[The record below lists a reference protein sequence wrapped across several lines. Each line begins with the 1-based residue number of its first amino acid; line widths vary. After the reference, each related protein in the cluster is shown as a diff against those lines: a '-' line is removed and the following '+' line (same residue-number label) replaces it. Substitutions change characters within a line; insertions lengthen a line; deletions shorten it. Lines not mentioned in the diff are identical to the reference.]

1 MFLVPF
7 FDLQNFILLVRT
19 VPFLR
24 KIFFISSYTA
34 KNNYFLLYEL
44 IQDLPY
50 PLSKTH
56 ESDYSVWI
64 FFIFLVCLAHIS
76 TGCHLVKDQGPLTHR
91 LLKLTNLRRPYD
103 ELTV

>member
-19 VPFLR
+19 VQFLR
-24 KIFFISSYTA
+24 NIIFISSYTA

-50 PLSKTH
+50 IDSIDQCQT
-56 ESDYSVWI
+56 DWI
-64 FFIFLVCLAHIS
+64 QIKPDISGLIKLLVLKSSNLQTVFFFASRFI
-76 TGCHLVKDQGPLTHR
+76 
-91 LLKLTNLRRPYD
+91 LRP
-103 ELTV
+103 

>member
-19 VPFLR
+19 VQFLR

-50 PLSKTH
+50 MHLGMV
-56 ESDYSVWI
+56 ES
-64 FFIFLVCLAHIS
+64 HILF
-76 TGCHLVKDQGPLTHR
+76 TGHCDLDL
-91 LLKLTNLRRPYD
+91 
-103 ELTV
+103 